1 MQGMYVYDTVYFLA
15 AAIDS
20 MLDMGLDLRNGSSL
34 LQALDSAH
42 RRVPTALTS
51 TLANVLQ
58 ALKNTSIEGVSGRQ
72 WLDTQTGDR
81 VWLFELNN
89 IVCGDDESSENK
101 RSKKA
106 GHCETRTVM
115 VQDETTGTFRSVA
128 PVHWPVG
135 FGNQLP
141 DDGSR
146 LEPSKCAVRLVNTHG
161 IRSGHEFRVEI
172 QIANNFGDAPIGT
185 QRLVLVV
192 ASAVSGSVLSQE
204 DIFVPPN
211 ETVAISRPAPSA
223 VGEYNVS
230 VRDAVS
236 GEGLLG
242 TPFLLVVEGVAPFA
256 CFVAEAF
263 CC

>member
-1 MQGMYVYDTVYFLA
+1 M
-15 AAIDS
+15 
-20 MLDMGLDLRNGSSL
+20 
-34 LQALDSAH
+34 
-42 RRVPTALTS
+42 
-51 TLANVLQ
+51 LQ

-72 WLDTQTGDR
+72 RLDRQTGDR
-81 VWLFELNN
+81 VWLFDLNN
-89 IVCGDDESSENK
+89 IVCDDAEYSENE

-230 VRDAVS
+230 VWDAVS
-236 GEGLLG
+236 GEALSG
-242 TPFLLVVEGVAPFA
+242 TPFFLVVEGVAPFV